1 MSTMEA
7 SEALKNHLKNH
18 LSDLLQ
24 THESYQIQWE
34 SRLDDAAALCRKENL
49 KWQGLRRFP
58 DHAA

>member
-7 SEALKNHLKNH
+7 SEALQDHLKYH

-34 SRLDDAAALCRKENL
+34 SRLDDAAAL
-49 KWQGLRRFP
+49 RRIVL
-58 DHAA
+58 